1 MIANKRH
8 HYILLLLIG
17 RRSEQ
22 SVCCS
27 SKCVQ
32 CMCVVT
38 DPCTHCCAC
47 HCNAHCVSAVNQKP
61 FNPSASLG
69 AYSLPY
75 GGSISVVLFFV
86 FVLSLLFVYHFV
98 HARPI
103 LFVYLTMFV
112 YECSHLQAVQSTST
126 WTFM

>member
-17 RRSEQ
+17 GRSEQ

-47 HCNAHCVSAVNQKP
+47 HCNAYCVSAVNQKS

-69 AYSLPY
+69 AYPLPS
-75 GGSISVVLFFV
+75 GVSVALFV
-86 FVLSLLFVYHFV
+86 FYFCFSLLIVYHFV
-98 HARPI
+98 YTRPI
-103 LFVYLTMFV
+103 LFVYLKMFV
-112 YECSHLQAVQSTST
+112 YECSHLQAVQSSST